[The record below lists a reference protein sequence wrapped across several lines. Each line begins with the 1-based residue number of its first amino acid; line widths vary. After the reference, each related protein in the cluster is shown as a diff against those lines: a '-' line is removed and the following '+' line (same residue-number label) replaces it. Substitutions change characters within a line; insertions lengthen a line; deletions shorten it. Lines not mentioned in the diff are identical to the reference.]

1 MGAPSTL
8 DRFRL
13 DGQVAVVTGGGKGI
27 GAAIAEAF
35 ADAGADVVVT
45 ARTAADVE
53 QVAASVEARGR
64 RGIAVPGDVNDFGFL
79 AALVERTVGDLGRL
93 DVVVNNAGGSVSR
106 PFLATTTDELA
117 KSFHFNVLAPFELS
131 RLAVPHMLE
140 QGGGAIVNIG
150 SVAGQKAVRG
160 SLTHS
165 LTKSA
170 LGQLTRLMAAE
181 LAPKIRVNAVLPGA
195 VETDALRWWLTTLP
209 DDVRARMLERTAM
222 RRNGLPDDIAP
233 AVLYLVSPA
242 ASWVTGKL
250 VEVDGA
256 AAEELIPHDL
266 PDL

>member
-1 MGAPSTL
+1 MSSVL

-13 DGQVAVVTGGGKGI
+13 DGQVAVITGGGKGI

-35 ADAGADVVVT
+35 ADAGADVVVS

-53 QVAASVEARGR
+53 QVAASVRERGR
-64 RGIAVPGDVNDFGFL
+64 RGVAVPGDVNDFGFL
-79 AALVERTVGDLGRL
+79 AELVDRTVGELGRL
-93 DVVVNNAGGSVSR
+93 DIVVNNAGGSVSR
-106 PFLATTTDELA
+106 PFMDTTADDLA

-131 RLAVPHMLE
+131 RLAVPHLLA
-140 QGGGAIVNIG
+140 QGGGSIINIG
-150 SVAGQKAVRG
+150 SVAGQKATRG

-170 LGQLTRLMAAE
+170 LGQLTKLMAAE
-181 LAPKIRVNAVLPGA
+181 LAPRVRVNAVLPGA

-209 DDVRARMLERTAM
+209 EETRTAMIERTLM
-222 RRNGLPDDIAP
+222 RRNGQPGDISP

-242 ASWVTGKL
+242 AAWVTGKL

-256 AAEELIPHDL
+256 AAAELVPNSQ

>member
-1 MGAPSTL
+1 MDNVL

-45 ARTAADVE
+45 ARTASDVE
-53 QVAASVEARGR
+53 QIAESVRERGR
-64 RGIAVPGDVNDFGFL
+64 RGVAIPGDVNDFGFL
-79 AALVERTVGDLGRL
+79 ADLVTHTVEELGRL
-93 DVVVNNAGGSVSR
+93 DIVVNNAGGSVSR
-106 PFLATTTDELA
+106 PFLDTTATDLA

-131 RLAVPHMLE
+131 RLAAPHMLE
-140 QGGGAIVNIG
+140 RGSGCIVNIG

-170 LGQLTRLMAAE
+170 LGQLTKLMAAE

-195 VETDALRWWLTTLP
+195 IETDALRWWLTTLP
-209 DDVRARMLERTAM
+209 DDVRATMLERTPM
-222 RRNGLPDDIAP
+222 RRNGRPDDIAP

-242 ASWVTGKL
+242 AAWVTGKL

-256 AAEELIPHDL
+256 AAADLVPHGL

>member
-1 MGAPSTL
+1 MVALSTL

-13 DGQVAVVTGGGKGI
+13 DGQVAIVTGGGKGI
-27 GAAIAEAF
+27 GAAIAEAL

-53 QVAASVEARGR
+53 QVAASIQERGR
-64 RGIAVPGDVNDFGFL
+64 RGLAVHGDVNDFAFL
-79 AALVERTVGDLGRL
+79 SALVERTTGELGRL
-93 DVVVNNAGGSVSR
+93 DIVVNNAGGSVSR
-106 PFLATTTDELA
+106 PLLATTADELA

-140 QGGGAIVNIG
+140 AGGGSIVNIG

-170 LGQLTRLMAAE
+170 LGQLTKLMAAE
-181 LAPKIRVNAVLPGA
+181 LAPRVRVNAVLPGA

-209 DDVRARMLERTAM
+209 DDVRQTMLDRTPM
-222 RRNGLPDDIAP
+222 RRNGRPDDIAP

-250 VEVDGA
+250 LEVDGA
-256 AAEELIPHDL
+256 AA
-266 PDL
+266 PDLVPHGQPDL

>member
-1 MGAPSTL
+1 MSSVL

-13 DGQVAVVTGGGKGI
+13 DGRVAVVTGGGKGI

-35 ADAGADVVVT
+35 ADAGADVVVS
-45 ARTAADVE
+45 ARTPADVE
-53 QVAASVEARGR
+53 RVAEAVRRRGR
-64 RGIAVPGDVNDFGFL
+64 RGLAVPGDVNDLAFL
-79 AALVERTVGDLGRL
+79 TELVDRAVGELGRL

-106 PFLATTTDELA
+106 PFLETTTDDLA

-131 RLAVPHMLE
+131 RLAVPHLLE
-140 QGGGAIVNIG
+140 QGGGSIVNIG
-150 SVAGQKAVRG
+150 SVAGQKATRG

-170 LGQLTRLMAAE
+170 LGQLTKLMAAE
-181 LAPKIRVNAVLPGA
+181 LAPRVRVNAVLPGA

-209 DDVRARMLERTAM
+209 DETRQAMIDRTLM
-222 RRNGLPDDIAP
+222 RRNGQPDDISP
-233 AVLYLVSPA
+233 AVLYLASPA

-256 AAEELIPHDL
+256 AAAELVPNDQ